1 MTINLKLF
9 LMILL
14 LVNLFLIFKRFKLK
28 KISVKYV
35 VFWIILIFLLILS
48 VCFDSVFL
56 QISKVF
62 GFEKTSNMIFLLGF
76 FFLFYLN
83 FIFMTTISTLND
95 KIKYLIQETSL
106 LKERVEMYEK
116 RK

>member
-1 MTINLKLF
+1 MTINLKIF
-9 LMILL
+9 LIILL
-14 LVNLFLIFKRFKLK
+14 LINLFLIFKRFKSK
-28 KISVKYV
+28 KLSVKYV
-35 VFWIILIFLLILS
+35 VFWIILIFLLILA
-48 VCFDSVFL
+48 VCFDSIFL
-56 QISKVF
+56 HISQFF

-95 KIKYLIQETSL
+95 KVKKLVQETSL
-106 LKERVEMYEK
+106 LKERVEKYEK